1 MLKNAQVSTVGEFLI
16 AGVMKVFKGELGE
29 EQIIGLYES
38 SWTQLNIC
46 HKQGSPRAPHK
57 EKSKIA
63 ISE

>member
-38 SWTQLNIC
+38 S
-46 HKQGSPRAPHK
+46 
-57 EKSKIA
+57 
-63 ISE
+63 